1 MLINDASITGSLI
14 VNASASFQNISVGG
28 NIIPDETNIRNLGS
42 TDKYFK
48 EIYVST
54 GSINF
59 VDNGVV
65 VATLNAG
72 TINSLQVTTAST
84 VSRLSAIESVTSS
97 FEAKGTGIVSGSS
110 QLTSSYDSR
119 YVLSGSITQTTWDNI
134 ASKPGGIVSSSS
146 QLTSSYDSRYT
157 QTDSFNAFTSS
168 ATARLNSIETIT
180 SSNLARL
187 NSIETITS
195 SNISRLSALE
205 TKSASVDTTN
215 TTQNTR
221 LSALETTS
229 ASVDTLNTTQNT
241 RLTSIEN
248 KTGSLAS
255 TGSNTFYGTQVF
267 SGSLFIQSNL
277 VVQGTSSLQ
286 NITASA
292 VSIGTN
298 TILLNTDNP
307 AIRFGGISVRDSGSA
322 NGTSGSLYFDSTDN
336 EWIFVHQGN
345 TAVTSSIMITGP
357 ETYDSLG
364 NETKLTTNRIPKSTN
379 NFHIID
385 SNISD
390 DGSKVTITTGLDV
403 TGAISASTFTGMGNL
418 TTHSASVASRL
429 VTVELVSASAAS
441 ALNSFSSS
449 TATRMLTFA
458 TTGSNTFIGTQ
469 NITGQVCGV
478 MGNFSCVGVGTT
490 SISSTYGTLTIAG
503 TGLSIADDGNAKL
516 QIGRYSSTACNAYI
530 KIGTNACS
538 LRFTNNTDLSD
549 LFIIDKGG
557 NVTANGSIAIQKC
570 AATDNRYLQ
579 LCDIATG
586 GYRWD
591 LIVQSTTQGCG
602 FGIYNNNLN
611 DYALRFMPSNTALF
625 GYSVCAPSFIGGT
638 ISGTDIYAS
647 NVSCSPVGCFTTLCA
662 YEIYTPYIS
671 VGGTSIRGNSNRLGI
686 GTMNPLGVLSIG
698 LGSSLSSL
706 ATYSSIEPLGIFN
719 MFYTNSGT
727 YPFYLDIA
735 AIGDTMPGGSTG
747 GSNIRFLT
755 HCGTANA
762 TPVERMRITNCGYIG
777 IGTTSPST
785 PLHVCTS
792 ISQIARFT
800 TTYSLSSGYADYM
813 TLLASNQTGGG
824 LSFNIGKS
832 EASYNLGKIVFNYV
846 GDQSTS
852 NNLSFGFYNYDN
864 KLVIVGDGTVRPG
877 ANGTQNLGTASY
889 RWSTVYTSDLDLS
902 NGIGDYTI
910 VEGENDLFLY
920 NNKQCKVYKFMLEQV
935 CAECATPKKS

>member
-14 VNASASFQNISVGG
+14 VNASASFQNISVSG
-28 NIIPDETNIRNLGS
+28 NIIPDTNSTRNLGS

-54 GSINF
+54 SSINF

-72 TINSLQVTTAST
+72 TINALQVTTAST
-84 VSRLSAIESVTSS
+84 ISRLSAIESVTSS
-97 FEAKGTGIVSGSS
+97 FEAKGTSIVSGSS

-157 QTDSFNAFTSS
+157 QTGSFNTFTSS
-168 ATARLNSIETIT
+168 TTARLNSIETIT
-180 SSNLARL
+180 SSNVARLNAIEIITASNIARL
-187 NSIETITS
+187 NSIETITA
-195 SNISRLSALE
+195 SNVARIGSLE
-205 TKSASVDTTN
+205 TKSASVDI
-215 TTQNTR
+215 
-221 LSALETTS
+221 
-229 ASVDTLNTTQNT
+229 LNTTQNT
-241 RLTSIEN
+241 RLTNLEN
-248 KTGSLAS
+248 TTGSLAT
-255 TGSNTFYGTQVF
+255 TGSNTFIGTQVF
-267 SGSLFIQSNL
+267 SGSLFVQNNL
-277 VVQGTSSLQ
+277 VVQGSSSLQ

-298 TILLNTDNP
+298 TILLNTNSP
-307 AIRFGGISVRDSGSA
+307 SVRYAGISAVDSGSA
-322 NGTSGSLYFDSTDN
+322 AGKSGSLYFDSRDD
-336 EWIFVHQGN
+336 EWIFVHAGN
-345 TAVTSSIMITGP
+345 TTITSSIMITGP
-357 ETYDSLG
+357 ETYDNLG
-364 NETKLTTNRIPKSTN
+364 NETRLTTNRIPKSN
-379 NFHIID
+379 SNFHIID

-390 DGSKVTITTGLDV
+390 DGSKVTITGGLDV
-403 TGAISASTFTGMGNL
+403 TGVISASAFTGMGNL

-557 NVTANGSIAIQKC
+557 NVTTNGSIAIQKN
-570 AATDNRYLQ
+570 ATTDNRYLQ
-579 LCDIATG
+579 LCDTTTG

-591 LIVQSTTQGCG
+591 LIVQSTAQGCG

-611 DYALRFMPSNTALF
+611 NYALRFMPSNTALF
-625 GYSVCAPSFIGGT
+625 GYPVCAPSFIGGT

-647 NVSCSPVGCFTTLCA
+647 NVSCSALGVFTILCA
-662 YEIYTPYIS
+662 TEIYPSYIGMGYTNIRA
-671 VGGTSIRGNSNRLGI
+671 VGNRLGI
-686 GTMNPLGVLSIG
+686 GTSNPLGVLSIVG
-698 LGSSLSSL
+698 GQNSLASL

-727 YPFYLDIA
+727 YPFYLDIVSY
-735 AIGDTMPGGSTG
+735 GDPQGSTG

-755 HCGTANA
+755 NCSNVGS
-762 TPVERMRITNCGYIG
+762 TPVERMRITNTGSSIFYGC
-777 IGTTSPST
+777 TTFSCTVEFSKIQKSSNGNWYTIPFMVEKGSAT
-785 PLHVCTS
+785 GSARTVC
-792 ISQIARFT
+792 
-800 TTYSLSSGYADYM
+800 
-813 TLLASNQTGGG
+813 
-824 LSFNIGKS
+824 
-832 EASYNLGKIVFNYV
+832 IV
-846 GDQSTS
+846 DI
-852 NNLSFGFYNYDN
+852 NNLSQFNEF
-864 KLVIVGDGTVRPG
+864 IVNIDYGARLQGISDQTTNISSRMYGVNRFNDGAVAITDSSIPIGGSGNINTHAPVTVAVAASNRIVVKVDFSSTPSFSSFVWGEIKVFSMENLNGNLSIPG
-877 ANGTQNLGTASY
+877 NQ
-889 RWSTVYTSDLDLS
+889 W
-902 NGIGDYTI
+902 
-910 VEGENDLFLY
+910 
-920 NNKQCKVYKFMLEQV
+920 
-935 CAECATPKKS
+935 